1 MTRAYLLVRR
11 RLELNFL
18 RLVPDRDHIRQRLQA
33 LRDQVLLGG
42 LKHKLLDEV
51 NHLVDESY
59 AHGQIS
65 HDHHLLQT
73 LSRLDGDIIV

>member
-59 AHGQIS
+59 AHG
-65 HDHHLLQT
+65 
-73 LSRLDGDIIV
+73 